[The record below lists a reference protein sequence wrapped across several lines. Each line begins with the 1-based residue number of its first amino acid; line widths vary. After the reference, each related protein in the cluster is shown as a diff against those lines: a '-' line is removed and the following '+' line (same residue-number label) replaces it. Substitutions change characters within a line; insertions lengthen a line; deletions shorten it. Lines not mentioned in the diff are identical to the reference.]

1 MSTEAVEE
9 TEEFEVDLSALD
21 DDELTEFE
29 TLLKTEYQSI
39 RNGDKSEEFSV
50 TEARDE
56 LKSIATAIA
65 SVREEIVSRVELAES
80 DAVVD
85 EDSLSGKLAAI
96 KAARLAREEELAAA
110 EAEAE
115 IEAAPEKEEEAAPEK
130 EEEKEEELAED
141 VKITPKDVEGD
152 KPVELAEEKPF
163 NVTASADIRG
173 FKGGED
179 LKTWRRV
186 AEAFS
191 AKRPDIQGTD
201 PGSDGNRF
209 LVAQVHGEF
218 SEERTLNM
226 DTDANMAKIE
236 AVAGEQAITASGGLC
251 AMITPYY
258 QFKTWGDA
266 HRPVRDALP
275 VFKAERGGIRF
286 MPSPVLTDLA
296 GSVRVTTAA
305 QDAAGYTN
313 QNPAGSTAPKPC
325 LHVTC
330 EAEQTCIIEAIHRC
344 LTFGNFGA
352 RTYPEQVE
360 AWLKLGNVE
369 FARYSETRLIDAIV
383 AASTAVTAAQTYG
396 ATFSILEQIELVVAS
411 FRARYRLSSNATFRG
426 LFPFWLTGI
435 IKNDIAAQAPGD
447 GISRYNVTDGQVAD
461 WFRARGVNPTWYQ
474 DHSTGAGAPFVTPA
488 VGALETWPATAQ
500 WVIYPEGTFL
510 YLDGGV
516 LDLGLVRDSTLNST
530 NDYQIFYEE
539 FNKVCKLGLESL
551 VVTSTL
557 CANGTYAP
565 ADSERVCAAS

>member
-21 DDELTEFE
+21 DDELEAFE
-29 TLLKTEYQSI
+29 ALLVSEYQSI
-39 RNGDKSEEFSV
+39 RNGENEEFSA

-56 LKSIATAIA
+56 LKSIAEALK
-65 SVREEIVSRVELAES
+65 SVRAEAAERIELAEADEVAESDSISAKLTALKAAKAAKAVELAE
-80 DAVVD
+80 
-85 EDSLSGKLAAI
+85 
-96 KAARLAREEELAAA
+96 AA
-110 EAEAE
+110 EAEAV
-115 IEAAPEKEEEAAPEK
+115 AAPEKEEKEV
-130 EEEKEEELAED
+130 EEEVEEELAED
-141 VKITPKDVEGD
+141 VKITPKEVEGD
-152 KPVELAEEKPF
+152 SPVELAEEKAF

-173 FKGGED
+173 FKAGQD
-179 LKTWRRV
+179 LKSWRGV
-186 AEAFS
+186 AEAFTS
-191 AKRPDIQGTD
+191 KRPDVRGTD
-201 PGSDGNRF
+201 PGADGTRF
-209 LVAQVHGEF
+209 LVASVHGEF
-218 SEERTLNM
+218 SEDRILTN
-226 DTDANMAKIE
+226 DIDSNMAKIE
-236 AVAGEQAITASGGLC
+236 AVASEQAITASGGLC

-313 QNPAGSTAPKPC
+313 QDPAGTTAPKPC

-369 FARYSETRLIDAIV
+369 FSRYSETRLIDAII
-383 AASTAVTAAQTYG
+383 ANSTAVTAAQTYG

-411 FRARYRLSSNATFRG
+411 FRARHRLSSNASFRG

-447 GISRYNVTDGQVAD
+447 GISRYNITDGQVSD
-461 WFRARGVNPTWYQ
+461 WFSSRGVNPTWYQ

-488 VGALETWPATAQ
+488 VGALETWPASAE

-510 YLDGGV
+510 YLDGGT

-551 VVTSTL
+551 VVTSDL

-565 ADSERVCAAS
+565 ADELRVCTGS